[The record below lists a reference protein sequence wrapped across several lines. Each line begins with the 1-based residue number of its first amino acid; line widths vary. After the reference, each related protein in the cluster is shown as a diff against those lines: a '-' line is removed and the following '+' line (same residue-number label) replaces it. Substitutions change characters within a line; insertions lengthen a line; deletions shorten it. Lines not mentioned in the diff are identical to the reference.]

1 MSTPSP
7 LTTRDL
13 RRIAE
18 GLEREAKSLI
28 KLADQLERRS
38 NSAQIN
44 AERVEAMRA
53 AGRRAID
60 ESMRTIVQQTALPP
74 ETVDYWRKRVR
85 KEEEAQARERRNR
98 QIIRLARE
106 GHTNKQLADLFQLSP
121 RMISRVISSRPDA
134 DHPLRPR

>member
-28 KLADQLERRS
+28 KLADQLDRRS
-38 NSAQIN
+38 NSAEFN
-44 AERVEAMRA
+44 AKHVEAMRA

-60 ESMRTIVQQTALPP
+60 ENMRTIVQQTALPP
-74 ETVDYWRKRVR
+74 ETVDYWRKRVQ

-121 RMISRVISSRPDA
+121 RMISRVIASRPNSER
-134 DHPLRPR
+134 PLKPL